1 MAELSLD
8 LLLLAVLVVSM
19 LLGAWRGLVFEVLSL
34 LGWVLAFYAA
44 QYAAPAVAVSLPAVV
59 VGEPV
64 RYAAAFILVF
74 VIAAFVAGLFT
85 HLLKKMVQAVGL
97 RPVDRSLGV
106 VFGLLRGV
114 VLLLAVTVVV
124 NMTALKSS
132 AIWQASIGAG
142 WLTSALGYLQPL
154 LPAPFSAYLAPFL

>member
-1 MAELSLD
+1 MAELTLD
-8 LLLLAVLVVSM
+8 LLMLAILAVSM

-34 LGWVLAFYAA
+34 LGWVVAFYAA
-44 QYAAPAVAVSLPAVV
+44 QYTAPAVALGLPAVV
-59 VGEPV
+59 VGEPL

-74 VIAAFVAGLFT
+74 VIVAFACGLFT

-114 VLLLAVTVVV
+114 VLLLAATVVV
-124 NMTALKSS
+124 NITALKSN
-132 AIWQASIGAG
+132 AIWQTSIGAG
-142 WLTSALGYLQPL
+142 LLTSALGHLQPL